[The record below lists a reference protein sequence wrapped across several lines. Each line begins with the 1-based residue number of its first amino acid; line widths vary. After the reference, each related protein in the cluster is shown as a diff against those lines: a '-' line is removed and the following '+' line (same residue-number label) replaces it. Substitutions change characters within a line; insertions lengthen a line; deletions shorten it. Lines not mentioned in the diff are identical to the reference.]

1 MSTRSITFLN
11 NKNIDFKVKKYK
23 HKERGAVYASQAIE
37 FPLERTIKTLVVD
50 MGSKGFVMVLMPGDK
65 KLDLTRLA
73 KKISVKKAAMADT
86 STAQRLTGYM
96 IGGINPF
103 GTKKKLPVVLE
114 KSILNYDEIAINAG

>member
-103 GTKKKLPVVLE
+103 GTKKKLPSPSTRVKE
-114 KSILNYDEIAINAG
+114 E